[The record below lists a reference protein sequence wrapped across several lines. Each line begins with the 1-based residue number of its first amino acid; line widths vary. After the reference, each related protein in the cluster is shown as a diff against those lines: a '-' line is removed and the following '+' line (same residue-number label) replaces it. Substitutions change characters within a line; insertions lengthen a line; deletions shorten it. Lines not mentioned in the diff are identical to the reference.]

1 MPSTLTV
8 GGAWFVTS
16 AVASTYANTAFLRA
30 FPDPLAHMLV
40 RFGGAAAVGLA
51 ANAVAPKGGKG
62 KPGSHIPPSEFPR
75 VARAML
81 VPALCLL
88 CANFANSVALQLSGI
103 TLCYIVKATIPV
115 WTVAWAV
122 LGAGA
127 RFPPSIYASLVPTV
141 VGVALASFG
150 DLDFHAGGLAA
161 ALASTLAQTALN
173 LASKPAIARAGLDG
187 RQAFGAMAAVNTLV
201 AAPLY
206 VLRGSSEGVFG
217 SALGALQAGDTWP
230 ATLVAVTALAYLAE
244 YSLNFVFVGLVS
256 PVAFSGRFS

>member
-103 TLCYIVKATIPV
+103 TSQDSE
-115 WTVAWAV
+115 
-122 LGAGA
+122 G
-127 RFPPSIYASLVPTV
+127 RVPLDRCRPAFRV
-141 VGVALASFG
+141 ELE
-150 DLDFHAGGLAA
+150 DL
-161 ALASTLAQTALN
+161 
-173 LASKPAIARAGLDG
+173 R
-187 RQAFGAMAAVNTLV
+187 MAARDCKQSMR
-201 AAPLY
+201 
-206 VLRGSSEGVFG
+206 LRPSLLSGHRSSLI
-217 SALGALQAGDTWP
+217 S
-230 ATLVAVTALAYLAE
+230 
-244 YSLNFVFVGLVS
+244 S
-256 PVAFSGRFS
+256 R